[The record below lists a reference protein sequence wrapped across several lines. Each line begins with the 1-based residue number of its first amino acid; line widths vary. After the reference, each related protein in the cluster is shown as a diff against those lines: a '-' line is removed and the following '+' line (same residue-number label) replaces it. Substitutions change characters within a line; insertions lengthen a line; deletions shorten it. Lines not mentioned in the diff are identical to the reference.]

1 MVNPYAGEVT
11 VTVDGVPRTARLTL
25 GALAELEAALG
36 EDSLVAL
43 VERLEGGQVSSRDVF
58 RLLVAGLRGGGWQV
72 TEAELIAADIAGGPV
87 AAARVAAE
95 LLSRAFTVAE

>member
-1 MVNPYAGEVT
+1 MANPYAGEVA
-11 VTVDGVPRTARLTL
+11 VVVDGVERTARLTL

-43 VERLEGGQVSSRDVF
+43 VERLESGQVSSRDVF
-58 RLLVAGLRGGGWQV
+58 RLLVAGLRGGGWRV
-72 TEAELIAADIAGGPV
+72 TEAELIAADFEGGPV

-95 LLSRAFTVAE
+95 LLTRAFTVVE